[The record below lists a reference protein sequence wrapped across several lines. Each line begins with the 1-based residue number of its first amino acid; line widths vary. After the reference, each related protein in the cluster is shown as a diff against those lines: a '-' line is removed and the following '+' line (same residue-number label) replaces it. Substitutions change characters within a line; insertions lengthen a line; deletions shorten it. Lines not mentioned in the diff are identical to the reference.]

1 MLGECNI
8 TSLHNFVV
16 IRYIHTYMYF
26 GARLVFVPSLLAT
39 TSTTVHVCN
48 GSSRF
53 VTLYL

>member
-39 TSTTVHVCN
+39 TSTTVHVTALA
-48 GSSRF
+48 G
-53 VTLYL
+53 L